1 MKKNGFTAVEAII
14 VIVAIAGLLFWAFAG
29 SPMAEID
36 RENTSV
42 QRDVMSRAL
51 AAHPNPDVD
60 RFLTRENVVKWM
72 ERMDTP
78 GRIFYIYIM
87 NWDGEV
93 THYFVAQYRPVS
105 IATFLTN
112 PVQTRRYGSSG
123 TVTVPAPALDGTYYG
138 SGGASD
144 QFFFFDAQTDAY
156 IELKGLNYFVA
167 DQPLALDVPRFAF
180 ASEEAE

>member
-1 MKKNGFTAVEAII
+1 MKTKGSSLIEII
-14 VIVAIAGLLFWAFAG
+14 VALAIVAIIGIAFTLGG
-29 SPMAEID
+29 SGPMAEVN
-36 RENTSV
+36 RENVRT
-42 QRDVMSRAL
+42 QGDVMSRAIT
-51 AAHPNPDVD
+51 AHPNPQVD

-87 NWDGEV
+87 NWNGEV

-105 IATFLTN
+105 VATFLTN
-112 PVQTRRYGSSG
+112 TRQLVRRGDG
-123 TVTVPAPALDGTYYG
+123 VTTMPAPALDGTYYG
-138 SGGASD
+138 EGGASD

-167 DQPLALDVPRFAF
+167 DQPLAMNVPQFTFA
-180 ASEEAE
+180 AAE